1 LNHIKA
7 RKLDTFFEVEEKV
20 MGKVALDKGIMDVI
34 TDNDSS
40 TPDDKMR
47 LFIIF
52 YICSLNMSEARY
64 LKFFHLKRR
73 FQDFDFFRLSL
84 TVIRPL
90 CKMLAVTLRR

>member
-1 LNHIKA
+1 
-7 RKLDTFFEVEEKV
+7 LDTFFEVEEKV

-52 YICSLNMSEARY
+52 YICSLNMSEARLSKVN
-64 LKFFHLKRR
+64 LKPSFK
-73 FQDFDFFRLSL
+73 DFDFHRSSL

-90 CKMLAVTLRR
+90 CKMLAVTSRR

>member
-1 LNHIKA
+1 
-7 RKLDTFFEVEEKV
+7 

-52 YICSLNMSEARY
+52 YICSLNMSEV
-64 LKFFHLKRR
+64 KFEKFELEWVLR
-73 FQDFDFFRLSL
+73 FYFGRLSL
-84 TVIRPL
+84 TVIRLL
-90 CKMLAVTLRR
+90 CKMLAVT